1 MIHLQNITKAYSK
14 NMVAL
19 KNVTLKIE
27 SGEFVSLVG
36 MSGAGKTTL
45 VKILIAS
52 EKADDGRVVVGGW
65 DITDIRNSDVPYL
78 RRQIGVVFQ
87 DYKLLDKKTIFEN
100 IAFALQVCGSSP
112 ARIKKLV
119 PEVLDIVKLG
129 DKKNRYPGQLSGGE
143 KQRVAIAR
151 SLVHG
156 PKILI
161 ADEPTGNLDY
171 INSQEIIDLF
181 LKINKI
187 GITVLLVSHDTN
199 LVDSIK
205 KRVVVMEGGEI
216 LHDKEK
222 AKYML

>member
-1 MIHLQNITKAYSK
+1 MIHLKNITKAYPK
-14 NMVAL
+14 QMIAL
-19 KNVTLKIE
+19 NNVTLKIE
-27 SGEFVSLVG
+27 PGEFVSLVG

-52 EKADDGRVVVGGW
+52 ERVDDGRVVVGGW
-65 DITDIRNSDVPYL
+65 DITDIKDSEVPYL

-87 DYKLLDKKTIFEN
+87 DYKLLDKKTVFEN

-112 ARIKKLV
+112 SRIRKLV

-129 DKKNRYPGQLSGGE
+129 DKKNRYPSQLSGGE

-187 GITVLLVSHDTN
+187 GITVLLVSHDAN

-205 KRVVVMEGGEI
+205 KRVVVMERGEI

-222 AKYML
+222 ARYML

>member
-1 MIHLQNITKAYSK
+1 MIILENVTKRYGK
-14 NMVAL
+14 NTVAL
-19 KNVTLKIE
+19 EDISLKIDA
-27 SGEFVSLVG
+27 GEFVSLVG

-65 DITDIRNSDVPYL
+65 DITNIKKNEIPYL

-87 DYKLLDKKTIFEN
+87 DYKLLDKKTVFEN
-100 IAFALQVCGSSP
+100 IAFALQVCGSAPS
-112 ARIKKLV
+112 RVKKLV

-129 DKKNRYPGQLSGGE
+129 DKKHRYPGQLSGGE

-151 SLVHG
+151 ALVHG

-171 INSQEIIDLF
+171 INSREILDLF

-187 GITVLLVSHDTN
+187 GITVVLVSHDKSI
-199 LVDSIK
+199 VDSIK
-205 KRVVVMEGGEI
+205 KRVIVLESGEVQY
-216 LHDKEK
+216 DKER
-222 AKYML
+222 AKYTL